1 MKNVC
6 VIRTRGTNCDW
17 ETALALKNVGLLAE
31 IVHLRKLD
39 GFKLRKYD
47 ALVIPGGFSYGDHIR
62 AGAVMAKRL
71 LARLRKELVKFVEE
85 GKPILGICNGF
96 QVLVEGGLLPAFEGP
111 SEEPQAALAVNNS
124 CRYECRWVYLR
135 VEKSKCIFMSKVDK
149 KTLFLPVAH
158 AEGKFIFDLNRQDE
172 DIKKLVQNKQL
183 VLRYADESGRPAQG
197 RYPHN
202 PNGSIFDI
210 AGVCDPSGVVF
221 GLMPHPERAFY
232 WFHRP
237 DWTASKDEEWADGR
251 LIFESLADYLRR

>member
-232 WFHRP
+232 RFHRP

-251 LIFESLADYLRR
+251 LIFESLAGYLRR